1 VCAVAFSTIA
11 GVNRAAESAFKR
23 QLDSIW
29 AFSPERLWLLSIRL
43 HGAGHWRAAFLV
55 KQLGGLLYR
64 NSLSP
69 GARVAPDV
77 ALGHN
82 GMGIV
87 VHSDVEIGA
96 DVTIW
101 HNVTMVA
108 GRVPRN
114 AGAEPA
120 SNGSGPAPRS
130 RIVIEDHV
138 TIGAG
143 AVLIAPRG
151 AVLRIGKG
159 ARIGAN
165 AVVTEDVEN
174 RCTVVPAPVRVLPR
188 PKHRDTTEAEQTDG

>member
-1 VCAVAFSTIA
+1 MCSLAFSTIA
-11 GVNRAAESAFKR
+11 GVDRASQSAFKL
-23 QLDSIW
+23 QLRRLW
-29 AFSPERLWLLSIRL
+29 VFSPERLWLASIRM
-43 HGAGHWRAAFLV
+43 HRAGHWRAAFLL

-69 GARVAPDV
+69 GASVAEDV

-82 GMGIV
+82 GFGIV
-87 VHSDVEIGA
+87 IHSDVEIGG

-101 HNVTMVA
+101 HNVTMIA
-108 GRVPRN
+108 GRAPRRQ
-114 AGAEPA
+114 AGAPA
-120 SNGSGPAPRS
+120 VNGAGPAPRS
-130 RIVIEDHV
+130 RIVVEEHA
-138 TIGAG
+138 TIGTG

-151 AVLRIGKG
+151 GVLRIGRG

-188 PKHRDTTEAEQTDG
+188 PKHRDTTEAEQSDG